1 MNNLKKRSWILVI
14 IMGFITGLL
23 IKKVYEEKMPI
34 SPEKAL
40 QLAKESFAS
49 VGEISGSWIE
59 NERKP
64 YIKNEI
70 EYSVYMAGITRRM
83 GVEVTCYQCIIDSAT
98 GIILEVNEL

>member
-1 MNNLKKRSWILVI
+1 MKKMKKRSWFVAI
-14 IMGFITGLL
+14 IIGLITGLFV
-23 IKKVYEEKMPI
+23 KKLYEEKMPI

-40 QLAKESFAS
+40 QLAKESFSS

-64 YIKNEI
+64 FIKNEV

-83 GVEVTCYQCIIDSAT
+83 GVEITCYQCIIDSAT